1 MITIDG
7 LVSGFDTESIVQ
19 GLLEIQQL
27 QVDRIEVKRADIL
40 SRQATFS
47 GLEASLVTLRSD
59 VSRVA
64 RVQTN
69 PLTGN
74 SVTVSDETALTA
86 SASSSAVPGVY
97 RLTVDNVARAHQ
109 VASQG
114 FADSDSEINTG
125 TFDVR
130 IGSGEVATITVDA
143 SNNTLSGLAEAINAS
158 GSGVNASV
166 IRDASGGATPYR
178 LLLTSSETGSENA
191 ISVTNNLTTGGGT
204 QPVFDFGNPV
214 QAAADAQV
222 TIGSGAG
229 AISVQSTTNRFD
241 GLIAGVG
248 IDLLNATDGSEVTV
262 TVAQDTAAAVDAV
275 DSFVN
280 SFNAVLSYIDERSQ
294 FNAETEEAGILL
306 GNRSA
311 INIQQ
316 QLQQAITAVV
326 PGVNSDLNR
335 LSAIGITVTDTGALQ
350 LNQARLENVLK
361 GNVDGVGPQDVKR
374 LFALDAQSSSAG
386 INFVLG
392 SSRTKPSGDIPY
404 QVDITQAATRA
415 SLSGTTDLAAS
426 TVIDSSNRTID
437 LELDG
442 ATGTITLDEGTYTRQ
457 ELADHVEAVINGSN
471 NFSGRTVSVS
481 LDGDALSLTSDT
493 FGNSSS
499 LLLSGG
505 TALTALGFTAGA
517 AEVGRDVAGTFI
529 VDGVTETAVGSG
541 QLLSGNPEN
550 ANTADLQLR
559 ITLQE
564 SQVTAGVEGELS
576 VTQGLGATI
585 DGILDSILDP
595 VDGRLK
601 TIDDS
606 YNEELDALQTALDRQ
621 QAVFDRQQDV
631 LIREFTALESALS
644 QLQTTSSFVAQQ
656 LSSLTTSQA

>member
-178 LLLTSSETGSENA
+178 LLLTSSETGSEKA
-191 ISVTNNLTTGGGT
+191 ISVTNNLTTGGAT
-204 QPVFDFGNPV
+204 QPVLDFGNPV
-214 QAAADAQV
+214 QAAADAQI

-241 GLIAGVG
+241 GLISGVG

-294 FNAETEEAGILL
+294 FNAETEDAGILL

-335 LSAIGITVTDTGALQ
+335 LSSIGITVTDTGALQ

-374 LFALDAQSSSAG
+374 LFALDAQSSSGG

-392 SSRTKPSGDIPY
+392 SSRTKPSGELPY

-415 SLSGTTDLAAS
+415 SLTGTTDLAAS

-457 ELADHVEAVINGSN
+457 ELADHIEAVVNGSN

-564 SQVTAGVEGELS
+564 SQVTSGVEGELS